1 MSSPSEEKKIE
12 HPAATMLPATTKPM
26 TAATTLTPTEKAPTP
41 LRICCYGSSSSR
53 TPTKYTNAAYNLGY
67 HLAQRG
73 HTCVNGAGNAGCM
86 AAMNRGANDGDGAI
100 VGVIHEAFVVD
111 GSDWFEG
118 AHSVFNSTKHTF
130 ITAKGNDLQERKK
143 LLVQD
148 ADGLVVLPGGPGT
161 WDELWEMACARHI
174 GFHSMPIVC
183 VNVDGYYENFKS
195 ILVRAHEDELLY
207 KHPEDIL
214 HFVETAEAAVKWIE
228 TYHAAMMSEEST
240 KQQQQQK
247 SVIRKR
253 TSMLKRMQSNLSG
266 SSLTVWGRMTSFFGD
281 DVFDDDD
288 DDEKAEASEE
298 RKSRRATAL
307 TGAAIFAAGVTVGM
321 LAASRVGLKKL

>member
-1 MSSPSEEKKIE
+1 MASTSEEKKID
-12 HPAATMLPATTKPM
+12 PM
-26 TAATTLTPTEKAPTP
+26 PTTAAESSTMPLIEKAPTP

-53 TPTKYTNAAYNLGY
+53 TPKKYTDAAYNLGY

-118 AHSVFNSTKHTF
+118 AHSVFNTTKHRI

-143 LLVQD
+143 LLVQG

-174 GFHSMPIVC
+174 GFHAMPIVC
-183 VNVDGYYENFKS
+183 VNVDGYYDNFKS

-207 KHPEDIL
+207 KLPEDIL
-214 HFVETAEAAVKWIE
+214 HFEESAEAAVKWIE
-228 TYHAAMMSEEST
+228 TYHALEAT
-240 KQQQQQK
+240 KQQPEQK
-247 SVIRKR
+247 KVIRRR

-266 SSLTVWGRMTSFFGD
+266 STMTVWGRMSSFFGD
-281 DVFDDDD
+281 DVCDDDK
-288 DDEKAEASEE
+288 EGEAASVET
-298 RKSRRATAL
+298 KSRRSATL
-307 TGAAIFAAGVTVGM
+307 SGITMFAAGVSVGL
-321 LAASRVGLKKL
+321 LAASKVGLRKM